1 LVAAVPHK
9 EARLTKS
16 KSTQLIHGRKD
27 RVYLG
32 ANYPIYQ
39 STTFAVSKSDDYD
52 KYINGNDE
60 EFYMYSRYSNP
71 TVRNVEEKIAALEIA
86 EDAILFSSGMAAIT
100 TAIFSFVEKGD
111 LVVAQRRL
119 YGMAY
124 RFLRDIAPKFG
135 IDVHFV
141 DEDHLYSLRDDF
153 PGVKLVYFETPIN
166 PTTDC
171 ISIAKTV
178 KSAKRAGALAIMDNT
193 FASPINQNPVKFGVD
208 IVVHSATKYIGG
220 HSDIMAGAA
229 ASTKELVHM
238 MRDTMKAFGG
248 CINPIDAYMLDRS
261 LKTLKV
267 RVDQQNRSAQRLA
280 EFFMRQKK
288 VGEVFYPGIPT
299 SKNYKIAKRQMA
311 GFGGMLCI
319 ELADLESAK
328 KFCDSLE
335 IGLNATS
342 LGGVETLVSIPV
354 LTSHIRMSR
363 EELKAA
369 KVTEGMV
376 RISVGLE
383 DVDDLILD
391 FKNALTQI

>member
-1 LVAAVPHK
+1 LTPHK
-9 EARLTKS
+9 
-16 KSTQLIHGRKD
+16 STRAIHGRKD
-27 RVYLG
+27 KTYLG

-52 KYINGNDE
+52 KFINGADE
-60 EFYMYSRYSNP
+60 EFYMYTRYSNP
-71 TVRNVEEKIAALEIA
+71 TVRNVEEKLAALENA
-86 EDAILFSSGMAAIT
+86 EDAILFSSGMAAIS
-100 TAIFSFVEKGD
+100 TAILSFVGKGD
-111 LVVAQRRL
+111 TIVAQRRL

-135 IDVHFV
+135 IEVHFV
-141 DEDHLYSLRDDF
+141 DEDHLYSF
-153 PGVKLVYFETPIN
+153 NKEISNVKVVYFETPIN

-171 ISIAKTV
+171 ISIPKTV
-178 KSAKRAGALAIMDNT
+178 SAARKAGAITIMDNT
-193 FASPINQNPVKFGVD
+193 FASPINQNPADFGVD

-229 ASTKELVHM
+229 AASKELV
-238 MRDTMKAFGG
+238 RLIRETLKAFGG

-261 LKTLKV
+261 LKTLKI
-267 RVDQQNRSAQRLA
+267 RVEQQNRSAQRLA

-288 VGEVFYPGIPT
+288 VNQVLYPGLPS
-299 SKNYKIAKRQMA
+299 SKNYKIAKRQMS

-319 ELADLESAK
+319 ELTNLDLAK
-328 KFCDSLE
+328 RFCDSLE
-335 IGLNATS
+335 ISLNATS

-354 LTSHIRMSR
+354 LTSHIKMTP

-376 RISVGLE
+376 RISLGVE
-383 DVDDLILD
+383 DPDDLILD
-391 FKNALTQI
+391 FKNALAKL

>member
-1 LVAAVPHK
+1 M
-9 EARLTKS
+9 S
-16 KSTQLIHGRKD
+16 KSTRAIHGRKD
-27 RVYLG
+27 KSYLG

-52 KYINGNDE
+52 KFISGNDE
-60 EFYMYSRYSNP
+60 EFYIYSRYSNP
-71 TVRNVEEKIAALEIA
+71 TVRNVEEKIAELENA

-100 TAIFSFVEKGD
+100 TAILALVGKGD
-111 LVVAQRRL
+111 TVVAQRRL

-124 RFLRDIAPKFG
+124 RFLRDIAPRFG
-135 IDVHFV
+135 IEVHFL
-141 DEDHLYSLRDDF
+141 DESQLYTLNELH
-153 PGVKLVYFETPIN
+153 PNTKAVYFETPIN

-171 ISIAKTV
+171 ISMSKTV
-178 KSAKRAGALAIMDNT
+178 KAAKKTGALTIMDNT
-193 FASPINQNPVKFGVD
+193 FASPINQNPIDFGVD

-220 HSDIMAGAA
+220 HSDIMAGAVVA
-229 ASTKELVHM
+229 TKELV
-238 MRDTMKAFGG
+238 RVIRETMKAFGG

-267 RVDQQNRSAQRLA
+267 RVEQQNRTAQRLA
-280 EFFMRQKK
+280 EFFMRQKE
-288 VGEVFYPGIPT
+288 VHQVFYPGLPS
-299 SKNYKIAKRQMA
+299 SKNYKIAKRQMS

-319 ELADLESAK
+319 ELANLDSAK
-328 KFCDSLE
+328 KFCDGLE
-335 IGLNATS
+335 IALNATS

-354 LTSHIRMSR
+354 LTSHIKMSP

-376 RISVGLE
+376 RISVGIE

-391 FKNALTQI
+391 FKNALAKT

>member
-1 LVAAVPHK
+1 VRQLKP
-9 EARLTKS
+9 S
-16 KSTQLIHGRKD
+16 KSTQAIHGRKD
-27 RVYLG
+27 KTYLG

-52 KYINGNDE
+52 KYINGSDE
-60 EFYMYSRYSNP
+60 EFFMYSRYANP
-71 TVRNVEEKIAALEIA
+71 TVRNVEEKIAALENA

-100 TAIFSFVEKGD
+100 TAILSFVGKD
-111 LVVAQRRL
+111 DTIVALRRL

-135 IDVHFV
+135 IDVHFL
-141 DEDHLYSLRDDF
+141 DEDRLYTLNREF
-153 PGVKLVYFETPIN
+153 PSTKVVYFETPIN

-171 ISIAKTV
+171 ISISKTV
-178 KSAKRAGALAIMDNT
+178 KAARKAGAITIMDNS
-193 FASPINQNPVKFGVD
+193 FASPINQNPIDLGVD

-220 HSDIMAGAA
+220 HSDVMAGASA
-229 ASTKELVHM
+229 ASKELT
-238 MRDTMKAFGG
+238 RTIRETMKAFGG

-267 RVDQQNRSAQRLA
+267 RVEHQNRIAQRLA

-288 VGEVFYPGIPT
+288 VRQVFYPGLPS
-299 SKNYKIAKRQMA
+299 SKRYRVAKRQMT

-319 ELADLESAK
+319 ELENLEAAK

-335 IGLNATS
+335 IALNATS
-342 LGGVETLVSIPV
+342 LGGVESLVSIPV
-354 LTSHIRMSR
+354 LTSHIKMTP

-376 RISVGLE
+376 RISVGIE

-391 FKNALTQI
+391 FKNALAKI